1 MRTGRK
7 QGDQRPWRSGGGG
20 RPREGGREG
29 FLPLRPVS
37 GSSLGPQGC
46 VPLQDPEDTR
56 ALGIFLET
64 GMSPGRLGL
73 SQGMSTEKKGGRPK
87 TVSSDIRRVS

>member
-20 RPREGGREG
+20 EAAGGREG

-37 GSSLGPQGC
+37 GSSLGPRGC
-46 VPLQDPEDTR
+46 VPPQDPEDTR

-73 SQGMSTEKKGGRPK
+73 SQGMSTEKKGGRP
-87 TVSSDIRRVS
+87 SSDIRRVS